1 MKLYYFYNHTDQSIT
16 LLTSLRELNY
26 VISSLENVGDYVS
39 ILKTNG
45 LVDTLPQN
53 TVEIK
58 LKTKKDIHDPRIR
71 DELERIDADPRENII
86 LRVKLI

>member
-1 MKLYYFYNHTDQSIT
+1 MKLYYFYNHIDQSIT

-26 VISSLENVGDYVS
+26 VISSLENVGNYVS

-53 TVEIK
+53 TVEIE
-58 LKTKKDIHDPRIR
+58 LQTKDIHDPRIR

>member
-1 MKLYYFYNHTDQSIT
+1 MKLYYFYNHIDQSIT

-26 VISSLENVGDYVS
+26 VISSLENVGNYVS

-45 LVDTLPQN
+45 LVDTLPKN
-53 TVEIK
+53 TVNIE
-58 LKTKKDIHDPRIR
+58 LQTKDIHDPRIR